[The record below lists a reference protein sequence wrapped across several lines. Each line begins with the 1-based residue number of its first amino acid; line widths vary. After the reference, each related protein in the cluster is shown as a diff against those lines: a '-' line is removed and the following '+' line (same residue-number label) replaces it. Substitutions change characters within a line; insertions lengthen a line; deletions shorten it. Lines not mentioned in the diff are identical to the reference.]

1 MKKIILVL
9 LLSIAGFAGYTQT
22 YQVITSKNKTYL
34 ETLKGVSYTYKQG
47 VVTLK
52 NNGKYDLGTVS
63 IIASSKVDST
73 LFGIALFEEGLE
85 KGTTVK
91 VDVYFTAGLGS
102 GVHEV
107 SLKDIDQ
114 KNLVL
119 SFDKATRAV
128 K

>member
-9 LLSIAGFAGYTQT
+9 LLSIAGFTGYTQT
-22 YQVITSKNKTYL
+22 YRAVTSKNKTYL

-47 VVTLK
+47 AVTLK

-63 IIASSKVDST
+63 IIFSSKVDST

-85 KGTTVK
+85 KGATVK
-91 VDVYFTAGLGS
+91 ADVYFTAGLGS

-114 KNLVL
+114 SNLVL